1 MAFVDLNGR
10 RLFHEV
16 CGEGEP
22 VLLIPGLG
30 ATHAS
35 YRPVAPALAQRHL
48 VVSLDLAGAGQSD
61 PAPAYSMEA
70 WADDVLAL
78 MDHLGLASAHIV
90 GSSLGGC
97 VAMALADRALPRV
110 RSLVLAAT
118 FAEVDPLLELNYRVR
133 IALVEQT
140 GMSELFANYALAL
153 LFGRSVHASERGRA
167 ITAFAAQ
174 ALRQNDPDTYV
185 AHLKAILRFGRC
197 EPEQRAE
204 HRFTER
210 LPGLDRPALVLVGD
224 EDVLTAPVF
233 SRQLAQGLP
242 QARLEVLPGCGHAT
256 FAEAPDA
263 SADLILSFLA
273 DIAATGSR

>member
-1 MAFVDLNGR
+1 MAFAELNGR

-16 CGEGEP
+16 SGEGEP

-35 YRPVAPALAQRHL
+35 YRAVAPALARCHQL
-48 VVSLDLAGAGQSD
+48 ISLDLAGVGQSD
-61 PAPAYSMEA
+61 PAPDYSMEA

-78 MDHLGLASAHIV
+78 MDHLELASAHII

-97 VAMALADRALPRV
+97 VALALADRALPRV

-133 IALVEQT
+133 IALVQQT
-140 GMSELFANYALAL
+140 GMSELFADYAVAL
-153 LFGRSVHASERGRA
+153 LFGRSFHATERGRA
-167 ITAFAAQ
+167 VTAFAAQ
-174 ALRQNDPDTYV
+174 ALRQNDPDTYI
-185 AHLKAILRFGRC
+185 AHLRAILRFGRC
-197 EPEQRAE
+197 EPDQVAE
-204 HRFTER
+204 PRFTER
-210 LPGLDRPALVLVGD
+210 LPRLDRPALVLVGD
-224 EDVLTAPVF
+224 EDALTVPAF
-233 SRQLAQGLP
+233 SHRLAEGLP
-242 QARLEVLPGCGHAT
+242 QARLEVLRGCGHAN

-273 DIAATGSR
+273 DVAATGNR